1 MPERGGFFYFI
12 KSVIENR
19 RKKEEIA
26 PGRRSKTNPA
36 RNRVAGRKGKR
47 TAIVSRTMDGRKSYS
62 WIKYRAIAR
71 ARAHLANV
79 SQSRHSAKRECNYR
93 FN

>member
-26 PGRRSKTNPA
+26 PREGVKLTRRVIELPDEKASERQSFLVQWTVENPT
-36 RNRVAGRKGKR
+36 VG
-47 TAIVSRTMDGRKSYS
+47 
-62 WIKYRAIAR
+62 
-71 ARAHLANV
+71 
-79 SQSRHSAKRECNYR
+79 
-93 FN
+93 